1 MFNKD
6 TYCML
11 PWSSIMIAPSGD
23 YKICCFSGF
32 DVANIEKNPEGSHGM
47 CVDEKGKVMN
57 VLTHSIQD
65 ALNSKYHKQIRLAQ
79 SKNERHP
86 MCEVCWTRDD
96 ANASKG
102 QKTTSLRYFR
112 SFVQLV
118 DMDNA
123 VTMEK
128 ASTVIQED
136 GSIDEYPIS
145 LDLRFTNVC
154 NMKCIMCSSKYSNQ
168 WYEDEAKMGRGSFN
182 YGNKLYNFIEINGI
196 VKSDIIPWHESS
208 IWWDQFDSIKD
219 RIRHIYVTGGEPFII
234 KGHDVLLDKLIEHDL
249 AKNIIMEYDTNLSVI
264 NNKLLDKLKAFKD
277 VLMAISCDDIGE
289 QYELIRFPGKF
300 STITKNLEFLKENN
314 FKIRY
319 LSSCIGIYSIFSP
332 IRLYDHFSKLGYTN
346 EKDYVFRFLRQPNDI
361 DISFL
366 PVSVKK
372 KIIAVYEKSNLVQK
386 WKNFVI
392 GHLENNMKKYTEEE
406 SKIHL
411 KRFVR
416 YMDKLDEIR
425 GTNWRKTFP
434 DVVELLD
441 GYI

>member
-1 MFNKD
+1 
-6 TYCML
+6 
-11 PWSSIMIAPSGD
+11 MIAPSGD

-168 WYEDEAKMGRGSFN
+168 WYEDEAKMGRGSFH
-182 YGNKLYNFIEINGI
+182 YGNKKYNFVEINGI

-300 STITKNLEFLKENN
+300 STITKNLEFLNENN

-425 GTNWRKTFP
+425 GTDWRKTFP
-434 DVVELLD
+434 DVVEILD